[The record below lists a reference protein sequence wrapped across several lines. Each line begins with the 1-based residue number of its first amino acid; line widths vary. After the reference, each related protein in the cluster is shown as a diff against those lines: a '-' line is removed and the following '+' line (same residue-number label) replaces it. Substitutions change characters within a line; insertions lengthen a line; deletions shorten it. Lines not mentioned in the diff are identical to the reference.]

1 MLHQKL
7 KHRIYIFFFI
17 QMYLERAILT
27 EPAATVYTGYLFC
40 DIYVVWIEHFL
51 ENPSRNWIKIE

>member
-1 MLHQKL
+1 
-7 KHRIYIFFFI
+7 
-17 QMYLERAILT
+17 MYLERAILT